1 MRGSIQLKG
10 KFMLRILIADDHDV
24 IKRGLRALL
33 ESKPEWTVVAQASNG
48 REAVEQAEMHKA
60 DVAVLDISMPE
71 LSGLEAARRIRKVAP
86 ETEILFLTVH
96 NSAHMVQEALDAGGR
111 GYMLKSDAGNELLVA
126 VETVLKH
133 RAFISRGVSGVSYS
147 TTSEEPRKVLAGCLT
162 SREREVLQ
170 ILAEGKSTKE
180 VATLLN
186 IAVKTAET
194 HRTNIM
200 RKLDLH
206 SVSELVLYAIRNRI
220 VEP

>member
-1 MRGSIQLKG
+1 VYFGREEI
-10 KFMLRILIADDHDV
+10 MLRILVADDHEIV
-24 IKRGLRALL
+24 KRGLRALL
-33 ESKPEWTVVAQASNG
+33 ESKPEWTVVAEASNG
-48 REAVEQAEMHKA
+48 REAVEQADRHKPN
-60 DVAVLDISMPE
+60 VAVLDISMPE
-71 LSGLEAARRIRKVAP
+71 LGGLEAARRIRKLTP

-96 NSAHMVQEALDAGGR
+96 NSAQMLQEALDAGGR
-111 GYMLKSDAGNELLVA
+111 GYVLKSDVGNDLLIA
-126 VETVLKH
+126 VDTVTRHKT
-133 RAFISRGVSGVSYS
+133 FVSRGLSGASYT
-147 TTSEEPRKVLAGCLT
+147 TTSKESGEAGAARLT

-180 VATLLN
+180 VATLLD

-206 SVSELVLYAIRNRI
+206 SVSELVLYAIRNQI

>member
-1 MRGSIQLKG
+1 
-10 KFMLRILIADDHDV
+10 MLRILVADDHEI

-33 ESKPEWTVVAQASNG
+33 ESKPEWTVVAEASNG
-48 REAVEQAEMHKA
+48 REAVEQAERHKP
-60 DVAVLDISMPE
+60 DVAVLDITMPE
-71 LSGLEAARRIRKVAP
+71 LSGLEAARRIRKANP

-96 NSAHMVQEALDAGGR
+96 NSTQMLGEALETGGR
-111 GYMLKSDAGNELLVA
+111 GYVLKSDAGNDLLIG
-126 VETVLKH
+126 VEMVRKH
-133 RAFISRGVSGVSYS
+133 KTFVSRGLSGVSYA
-147 TTSEEPRKVLAGCLT
+147 TSSKESREAGTECLT
-162 SREREVLQ
+162 SREREILQ

-180 VATLLN
+180 AATLLN

-206 SVSELVLYAIRNRI
+206 SVSELVLYAIRNRV

>member
-1 MRGSIQLKG
+1 
-10 KFMLRILIADDHDV
+10 MLRILVADDHDV

-48 REAVEQAEMHKA
+48 REAVEQAERHKPH
-60 DVAVLDISMPE
+60 VAVLDISMPE
-71 LSGLEAARRIRKVAP
+71 LSGLEAARRIRKLTP

-96 NSAHMVQEALDAGGR
+96 NSAQMLQEALDAGGR
-111 GYMLKSDAGNELLVA
+111 GYVLKSDVGNDLMLA
-126 VETVLKH
+126 VEAVLKH
-133 RAFISRGVSGVSYS
+133 KTFISSGISGVSYPA
-147 TTSEEPRKVLAGCLT
+147 TSKDSREVRAGRLT

-170 ILAEGKSTKE
+170 ILAEGRSTKE

-206 SVSELVLYAIRNRI
+206 SVSELVLYAIRNQI

>member
-1 MRGSIQLKG
+1 
-10 KFMLRILIADDHDV
+10 MLRILVADDHDV

-33 ESKPEWTVVAQASNG
+33 ESKVGWTVVAQASNG
-48 REAVEQAEMHKA
+48 REAVEQAKMHRP

-71 LSGLEAARRIRKVAP
+71 LSGLEAARRIRKVTP
-86 ETEILFLTVH
+86 QTEVLFLTVH
-96 NSAHMVQEALDAGGR
+96 NSAQMLQEALDAGGR
-111 GYMLKSDAGNELLVA
+111 GYVLKSDVGNDLLVA
-126 VETVLKH
+126 VEAALKH
-133 RAFISRGVSGVSYS
+133 KTFISQGVAGAGVSYS
-147 TTSEEPRKVLAGCLT
+147 TTSREVREVGAHRLT

-170 ILAEGKSTKE
+170 ILAEGRSTKE

-206 SVSELVLYAIRNRI
+206 SVSELVLYAIRNQV

>member
-1 MRGSIQLKG
+1 
-10 KFMLRILIADDHDV
+10 MLRILVADDHDV

-48 REAVEQAEMHKA
+48 REAVEQAQRHKPH
-60 DVAVLDISMPE
+60 VAVLDISMPE
-71 LSGLEAARRIRKVAP
+71 LSGLEAARRIRKLTP

-96 NSAHMVQEALDAGGR
+96 NSAQMLQEALDAGGR
-111 GYMLKSDAGNELLVA
+111 GYVLKSDVGNDLMVA
-126 VETVLKH
+126 VEAVLKH
-133 RAFISRGVSGVSYS
+133 KTFISSGISGVSYS
-147 TTSEEPRKVLAGCLT
+147 TKSKESKGGRADRLT

-170 ILAEGKSTKE
+170 ILAEGRSTKE

-206 SVSELVLYAIRNRI
+206 SVSELVLYAIRNQI

>member
-1 MRGSIQLKG
+1 MS
-10 KFMLRILIADDHDV
+10 RILVADDHE
-24 IKRGLRALL
+24 IIIRGLRALL

-48 REAVEQAEMHKA
+48 REAVEQAEMHKP
-60 DVAVLDISMPE
+60 DVAVLDITMPE
-71 LSGLEAARRIRKVAP
+71 LNGLEAARRIRKVTP
-86 ETEILFLTVH
+86 QTEVLFLTVH
-96 NSAHMVQEALDAGGR
+96 NSAQMLQEALDAGGR
-111 GYMLKSDAGNELLVA
+111 GYVLKSDVGNDLLAA
-126 VETVLKH
+126 VEMVLKH
-133 RAFISRGVSGVSYS
+133 KTFVSPGVSGVSYS
-147 TTSEEPRKVLAGCLT
+147 TTPKVSTEVRADPLT

-200 RKLDLH
+200 RKLEIH
-206 SVSELVLYAIRNRI
+206 SVSELVLYAIRNKI